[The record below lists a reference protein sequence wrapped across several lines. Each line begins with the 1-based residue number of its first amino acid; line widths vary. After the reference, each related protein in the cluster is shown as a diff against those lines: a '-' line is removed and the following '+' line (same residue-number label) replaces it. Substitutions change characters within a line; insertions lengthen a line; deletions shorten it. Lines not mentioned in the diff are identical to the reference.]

1 MRRVLK
7 TLTVLFL
14 LIISIFPIALPV
26 HAAIHT
32 YYLGSSTVGSCSGRC
47 DVLTTAP
54 GTGIAIDNQ
63 ATSTVSTDSAGR
75 VIISFTDGTG
85 TNGLLVV
92 GGTVDN
98 SAITGVTY
106 QNIAL
111 TLAVADTQKP
121 FTSIWYLVNP
131 PSGTAN
137 VVVTSA
143 SSTPAAIGVISFNG
157 VDQTTPIPTTA
168 KNDNANGATS
178 PATVIITNANANSW
192 VMDIV
197 GSGDLHGFTNG
208 ASTTTQW
215 NVINSGNSGA
225 SSTKG
230 PLSASTVTNFSWT
243 LGNADA
249 WNDVAVEIKP
259 FAGTSQVI
267 STTTG
272 NFMVEPDV
280 SASATGTP
288 TTSTPSGYAWETPS
302 DLGAQVVSG
311 IWTFDL
317 TVGSSASTG
326 TASVWITVW
335 NCQTSS
341 EETCAFLFKNWDN
354 TTNVISTGA
363 TKRTYVTGT
372 VGPFDNVK
380 FLVVEYW
387 LHVTVAGASGQMV
400 RETTVSSASDVGTPG
415 FAFSYSLP
423 ENPTVSDSQGTFFQG
438 FRAPPG
444 ESPTVSDSSTK
455 LFRGFRINSETPP
468 LSDAMVR
475 LFTGFRA
482 LAEMPTISDAIARVF
497 TGFRGLTE
505 SIAGDVTDSIR
516 KSAGKFVSETPAL
529 SDVTSRLFTGF
540 RSLTETPDISDIAER
555 LFAGFRGLTES
566 TTVSDAI
573 ARFFA
578 GVRSPAET
586 PAISDAVSRVF
597 TGFRGLTENLAGD
610 VTDSISKSAGKFV
623 SETPALSDVT
633 DRLFTG
639 FRSLTESP
647 TISDIASRAF
657 TGFRGLPENLASA
670 IADSVS
676 KGAGKFAV
684 ESVVP
689 SDVVGRVFAGFRT
702 LTESPTVAD
711 SVARVFSG
719 ARDISENLAPL
730 ISDTANRGTFSFLS
744 EAVAP
749 SDVATSVFNGFRTL
763 SETPSVSDAAD
774 RVFTGFRT
782 TSEDFGSMIADVL
795 GKGVPV
801 FPSEVVSVSD
811 VVDRVFA
818 GFRTLSET
826 TTVSDVASRVFTGF
840 RTTSENLASMIS
852 DVINRGV
859 ARSLSEVVSVAA
871 SVSKGAGKFP
881 LLSVVPSDVVGRVF
895 TGARAI
901 SENSVSSMSDSV
913 TRAFTGFRSTSES
926 LASAI
931 AASVS
936 KGAGKFPL
944 LGVVSSDVVGRVFT
958 GARAISE
965 NSVSSMSDSVTRA
978 FTGFRS
984 TSESLASAIAAS
996 VSKGAGKFPLLSV
1009 VPSDVMGRVFTG
1021 FRTLSETPT
1030 LSDAASRAFTGF
1042 RTTSENLAS
1051 AISDVVNK
1059 GVARSIS
1066 VVVSIA
1072 ASVRKDVGKFPL
1084 ETLVPSDVASR
1095 VFTGARAISEHSV
1108 SAVSDA

>member
-14 LIISIFPIALPV
+14 LITSIVPIALPV

-63 ATSTVSTDSAGR
+63 ATSTVNTDSAGR

-121 FTSIWYLVNP
+121 LTSIWYLVNP

-178 PATVIITNANANSW
+178 PATASITNANANSW
-192 VMDIV
+192 VMDVV

-215 NVINSGNSGA
+215 NIINSGNSGA

-272 NFMVEPDV
+272 NFIVEPDV

-302 DLGAQVVSG
+302 ALGAQIVSG
-311 IWTFDL
+311 IWNFDL

-326 TASVWITVW
+326 IGSVWITVW
-335 NCQTSS
+335 NCQTSD
-341 EETCAFLFKNWDN
+341 EGTCAFLFKNWDN
-354 TTNVISTGA
+354 TTDVISTAA
-363 TKRTYVTGT
+363 TQRTYVTGT
-372 VGPFDNVK
+372 IGPFDNVQ

-387 LHVTVAGASGQMV
+387 LHVTVAGASGQLV

-415 FAFSYSLP
+415 FLFSYSLT
-423 ENPTVSDSQGTFFQG
+423 ETPTVSDSQGKLFQG

-444 ESPTVSDSSTK
+444 ESPAVSDSSTK
-455 LFRGFRINSETPP
+455 LFQGFRTNSETPP

-482 LAEMPTISDAIARVF
+482 LVEMPTISDAIPRVF

-529 SDVTSRLFTGF
+529 SDVTIRLFTGF
-540 RSLTETPDISDIAER
+540 RSLTETP
-555 LFAGFRGLTES
+555 
-566 TTVSDAI
+566 
-573 ARFFA
+573 
-578 GVRSPAET
+578 
-586 PAISDAVSRVF
+586 
-597 TGFRGLTENLAGD
+597 
-610 VTDSISKSAGKFV
+610 
-623 SETPALSDVT
+623 
-633 DRLFTG
+633 
-639 FRSLTESP
+639 
-647 TISDIASRAF
+647 TI
-657 TGFRGLPENLASA
+657 
-670 IADSVS
+670 
-676 KGAGKFAV
+676 
-684 ESVVP
+684 
-689 SDVVGRVFAGFRT
+689 
-702 LTESPTVAD
+702 
-711 SVARVFSG
+711 
-719 ARDISENLAPL
+719 
-730 ISDTANRGTFSFLS
+730 
-744 EAVAP
+744 
-749 SDVATSVFNGFRTL
+749 
-763 SETPSVSDAAD
+763 
-774 RVFTGFRT
+774 
-782 TSEDFGSMIADVL
+782 
-795 GKGVPV
+795 
-801 FPSEVVSVSD
+801 
-811 VVDRVFA
+811 
-818 GFRTLSET
+818 
-826 TTVSDVASRVFTGF
+826 
-840 RTTSENLASMIS
+840 
-852 DVINRGV
+852 
-859 ARSLSEVVSVAA
+859 
-871 SVSKGAGKFP
+871 
-881 LLSVVPSDVVGRVF
+881 
-895 TGARAI
+895 
-901 SENSVSSMSDSV
+901 
-913 TRAFTGFRSTSES
+913 
-926 LASAI
+926 
-931 AASVS
+931 
-936 KGAGKFPL
+936 
-944 LGVVSSDVVGRVFT
+944 
-958 GARAISE
+958 
-965 NSVSSMSDSVTRA
+965 
-978 FTGFRS
+978 
-984 TSESLASAIAAS
+984 
-996 VSKGAGKFPLLSV
+996 
-1009 VPSDVMGRVFTG
+1009 
-1021 FRTLSETPT
+1021 
-1030 LSDAASRAFTGF
+1030 
-1042 RTTSENLAS
+1042 
-1051 AISDVVNK
+1051 
-1059 GVARSIS
+1059 
-1066 VVVSIA
+1066 
-1072 ASVRKDVGKFPL
+1072 
-1084 ETLVPSDVASR
+1084 
-1095 VFTGARAISEHSV
+1095 
-1108 SAVSDA
+1108 

>member
-63 ATSTVSTDSAGR
+63 ATSTVNTDSAGR

-85 TNGLLVV
+85 TNGLLIV

-143 SSTPAAIGVISFNG
+143 SSTPAAIVVISFNG

-168 KNDNANGATS
+168 KNDNAN
-178 PATVIITNANANSW
+178 ANSW
-192 VMDIV
+192 VMDVV

-215 NVINSGNSGA
+215 NVINSGNTGA

-302 DLGAQVVSG
+302 EIGAQVVSG

-354 TTNVISTGA
+354 TTNVISTTA
-363 TKRTYVTGT
+363 TQRTYVTGT
-372 VGPFDNVK
+372 IGPFNDVQ

-455 LFRGFRINSETPP
+455 LFQGFRTNSETPP

-482 LAEMPTISDAIARVF
+482 LAEMPTISDAIARVL

-505 SIAGDVTDSIR
+505 SIAGMTDSIR

-529 SDVTSRLFTGF
+529 SDATDRLFIGFRNQTETPAISDVASRLFTGF
-540 RSLTETPDISDIAER
+540 R
-555 LFAGFRGLTES
+555 GVTES
-566 TTVSDAI
+566 A
-573 ARFFA
+573 
-578 GVRSPAET
+578 
-586 PAISDAVSRVF
+586 
-597 TGFRGLTENLAGD
+597 
-610 VTDSISKSAGKFV
+610 
-623 SETPALSDVT
+623 
-633 DRLFTG
+633 
-639 FRSLTESP
+639 
-647 TISDIASRAF
+647 
-657 TGFRGLPENLASA
+657 
-670 IADSVS
+670 
-676 KGAGKFAV
+676 
-684 ESVVP
+684 
-689 SDVVGRVFAGFRT
+689 
-702 LTESPTVAD
+702 TVAD
-711 SVARVFSG
+711 EMAG
-719 ARDISENLAPL
+719 LL
-730 ISDTANRGTFSFLS
+730 TA
-744 EAVAP
+744 V
-749 SDVATSVFNGFRTL
+749 
-763 SETPSVSDAAD
+763 
-774 RVFTGFRT
+774 
-782 TSEDFGSMIADVL
+782 
-795 GKGVPV
+795 
-801 FPSEVVSVSD
+801 
-811 VVDRVFA
+811 
-818 GFRTLSET
+818 
-826 TTVSDVASRVFTGF
+826 
-840 RTTSENLASMIS
+840 
-852 DVINRGV
+852 
-859 ARSLSEVVSVAA
+859 
-871 SVSKGAGKFP
+871 
-881 LLSVVPSDVVGRVF
+881 
-895 TGARAI
+895 
-901 SENSVSSMSDSV
+901 
-913 TRAFTGFRSTSES
+913 
-926 LASAI
+926 
-931 AASVS
+931 
-936 KGAGKFPL
+936 
-944 LGVVSSDVVGRVFT
+944 
-958 GARAISE
+958 
-965 NSVSSMSDSVTRA
+965 
-978 FTGFRS
+978 
-984 TSESLASAIAAS
+984 
-996 VSKGAGKFPLLSV
+996 
-1009 VPSDVMGRVFTG
+1009 
-1021 FRTLSETPT
+1021 
-1030 LSDAASRAFTGF
+1030 
-1042 RTTSENLAS
+1042 
-1051 AISDVVNK
+1051 
-1059 GVARSIS
+1059 
-1066 VVVSIA
+1066 
-1072 ASVRKDVGKFPL
+1072 
-1084 ETLVPSDVASR
+1084 
-1095 VFTGARAISEHSV
+1095 HSV
-1108 SAVSDA
+1108 

>member
-1 MRRVLK
+1 MRRVPK

-14 LIISIFPIALPV
+14 LIISIFPIARPV

-32 YYLGSSTVGSCSGRC
+32 YYLCSSTVGSCSGRC

-75 VIISFTDGTG
+75 VSISFTDGTG
-85 TNGLLVV
+85 TNGLLIV

-178 PATVIITNANANSW
+178 PATVSITNANANSW
-192 VMDIV
+192 VMDVV

-302 DLGAQVVSG
+302 DLGAQIVSG

-372 VGPFDNVK
+372 IGPFNDIQ

-468 LSDAMVR
+468 LSDA
-475 LFTGFRA
+475 
-482 LAEMPTISDAIARVF
+482 IARVF

-540 RSLTETPDISDIAER
+540 RSLIETPTISDVA
-555 LFAGFRGLTES
+555 S
-566 TTVSDAI
+566 
-573 ARFFA
+573 
-578 GVRSPAET
+578 
-586 PAISDAVSRVF
+586 
-597 TGFRGLTENLAGD
+597 
-610 VTDSISKSAGKFV
+610 
-623 SETPALSDVT
+623 
-633 DRLFTG
+633 RLFTG
-639 FRSLTESP
+639 FR
-647 TISDIASRAF
+647 
-657 TGFRGLPENLASA
+657 GVPENLASA

-719 ARDISENLAPL
+719 ARDISENLA
-730 ISDTANRGTFSFLS
+730 
-744 EAVAP
+744 
-749 SDVATSVFNGFRTL
+749 
-763 SETPSVSDAAD
+763 
-774 RVFTGFRT
+774 
-782 TSEDFGSMIADVL
+782 
-795 GKGVPV
+795 
-801 FPSEVVSVSD
+801 
-811 VVDRVFA
+811 
-818 GFRTLSET
+818 
-826 TTVSDVASRVFTGF
+826 
-840 RTTSENLASMIS
+840 
-852 DVINRGV
+852 
-859 ARSLSEVVSVAA
+859 
-871 SVSKGAGKFP
+871 
-881 LLSVVPSDVVGRVF
+881 
-895 TGARAI
+895 
-901 SENSVSSMSDSV
+901 
-913 TRAFTGFRSTSES
+913 
-926 LASAI
+926 
-931 AASVS
+931 
-936 KGAGKFPL
+936 
-944 LGVVSSDVVGRVFT
+944 
-958 GARAISE
+958 
-965 NSVSSMSDSVTRA
+965 
-978 FTGFRS
+978 
-984 TSESLASAIAAS
+984 
-996 VSKGAGKFPLLSV
+996 
-1009 VPSDVMGRVFTG
+1009 
-1021 FRTLSETPT
+1021 
-1030 LSDAASRAFTGF
+1030 
-1042 RTTSENLAS
+1042 
-1051 AISDVVNK
+1051 
-1059 GVARSIS
+1059 
-1066 VVVSIA
+1066 
-1072 ASVRKDVGKFPL
+1072 
-1084 ETLVPSDVASR
+1084 
-1095 VFTGARAISEHSV
+1095 
-1108 SAVSDA
+1108 